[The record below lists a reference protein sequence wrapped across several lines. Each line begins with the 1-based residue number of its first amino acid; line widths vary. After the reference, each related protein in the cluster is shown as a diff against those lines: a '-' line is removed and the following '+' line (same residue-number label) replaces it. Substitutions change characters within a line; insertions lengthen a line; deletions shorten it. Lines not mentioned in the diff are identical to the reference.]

1 MSKQDVRKEQI
12 ALIRFEKQLA
22 EMARTLR
29 DGAHVA
35 TSTDAKLGTHEASVA
50 YEEMKTALVNLAD
63 ATQRAHENLTTRAVA
78 SQGRFIDF
86 NVPKGNRRQEVA
98 SILSRS

>member
-29 DGAHVA
+29 DGAQVA
-35 TSTDAKLGTHEASVA
+35 TSTDTKLGTNEATMA
-50 YEEMKTALVNLAD
+50 YEEMKVALVELAD
-63 ATQRAHENLTTRAVA
+63 ATERAHENLRTRAVA

-86 NVPKGNRRQEVA
+86 NVPKRLPRQVVT
-98 SILSRS
+98 SVLSN